1 MCNYSTQGA
10 YFVWVYIIPILRY
23 FDISLIPRPPT
34 QLFVACR
41 TEKQERAWYLFSR
54 EQHQDRKDGRMGL
67 IMSRRTYRLLRFH
80 QGPFMQSLYSSY
92 KCQCNYMHVMFVHAT
107 KLRNWLMNKRTHTS
121 TPPGV
126 NVRSTTTPDSHSVTA
141 SDTWFSWYL
150 VVDST
155 LRMLQALVHI
165 VTVHR

>member
-10 YFVWVYIIPILRY
+10 YFVWVYITPILRY

-34 QLFVACR
+34 QLSVACR

-80 QGPFMQSLYSSY
+80 QGPFMQSLYSS
-92 KCQCNYMHVMFVHAT
+92 
-107 KLRNWLMNKRTHTS
+107 
-121 TPPGV
+121 
-126 NVRSTTTPDSHSVTA
+126 
-141 SDTWFSWYL
+141 
-150 VVDST
+150 
-155 LRMLQALVHI
+155 
-165 VTVHR
+165 